1 MKIVF
6 GFLYEAFS
14 YWQLVIYMRLLAV
27 GYWFLVFGYWW
38 LVYSGWVQGQ
48 TKN

>member
-1 MKIVF
+1 MKLLATGSWLFI
-6 GFLYEAFS
+6 
-14 YWQLVIYMRLLAV
+14 MRLLAV